1 MFSLRRPRN
10 KSSPSL
16 SAARHASKVVRMF
29 QSRSYRPTHLRFR
42 ITSSTAVFLTTLGL
56 ASMAEAAPNEASCG
70 DKPNAIV
77 ADLGLHVINVGYQ
90 RTLGCYVVA
99 QSSAG
104 LYGPWT
110 VNSNVLGLGGGDQ
123 NPPGDV
129 IGFVVRA
136 RAFVFPLGHAPGGL
150 WISPYVQGGPVVG
163 TRGGEKHVGPAFASG
178 LSVGWTFRL
187 GERVLLGLGLGGQY
201 HRTSFAGSTAR
212 PGFALFGPTVDIN
225 VGVRF

>member
-1 MFSLRRPRN
+1 MPL
-10 KSSPSL
+10 L
-16 SAARHASKVVRMF
+16 
-29 QSRSYRPTHLRFR
+29 HLHLNR
-42 ITSSTAVFLTTLGL
+42 ILTCVAISSTSLLITA
-56 ASMAEAAPNEASCG
+56 AAEAAPDPKSCT
-70 DKPNAIV
+70 DKPNAVV
-77 ADLGLHVINVGYQ
+77 ADLGLHVINLGYQ
-90 RTLGCYVVA
+90 RTFGCYVVA

-129 IGFVVRA
+129 IGFVVRG
-136 RAFVFPLGHAPGGL
+136 RAFFFPLGHAPGGF
-150 WISPYVQGGPVVG
+150 WISPYVQGGPVSG
-163 TRGGEKHVGPAFASG
+163 TRNGKSLVGPAFASG
-178 LSVGWTFRL
+178 LSLGYTFRF

-212 PGFALFGPTVDIN
+212 PGFSLFGPTVDIN